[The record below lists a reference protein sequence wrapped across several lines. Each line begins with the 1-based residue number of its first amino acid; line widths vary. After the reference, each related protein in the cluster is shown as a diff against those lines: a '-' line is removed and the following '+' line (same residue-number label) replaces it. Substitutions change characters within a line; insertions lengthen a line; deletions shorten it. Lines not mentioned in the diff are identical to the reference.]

1 MPSFCRSA
9 PTFVFLVCLAAST
22 HSLSSHAAQPA
33 SHAAPAAD
41 ALLDREQAGK
51 LLPATV
57 FYHGQVAPVQARN
70 SAGLRLPGGKLMLVT
85 LVDTSGYASSVQQT
99 YQGYLLSES
108 PLRFGSKT
116 LPAGAYGFGF
126 IAGDQ
131 MVVMDLGGTELMRT
145 PTTRDLQM
153 PRPNPLQMLPDPAA
167 AMRYRLY
174 LGRNFV
180 TLEAAPRQ
188 EQ

>member
-1 MPSFCRSA
+1 MPSSCRSA
-9 PTFVFLVCLAAST
+9 PTLVLLACLAAST
-22 HSLSSHAAQPA
+22 HGLSSRAAQTAPQAEPA
-33 SHAAPAAD
+33 TTG
-41 ALLDREQAGK
+41 LLTREQTGK

-99 YQGYLLSES
+99 YQGYLLTET
-108 PLRFGSKT
+108 PLRIGSQT

-126 IAGDQ
+126 LPEDQ

-145 PTTRDLQM
+145 ATTRDAQM
-153 PRPNPLQMLPDPAA
+153 PRPNPLQMLPDPSS

-188 EQ
+188 DQ